1 MHQTLIKLA
10 LVGMMLV
17 IVGFWLEVAVDIA
30 QGVWS
35 KAPRQTIILSLY
47 SVAVFLVSIPNI
59 WFQYTKQQPA
69 SSMSFILL
77 SMIAIMIL
85 GKAWSLLAQGACP

>member
-1 MHQTLIKLA
+1 MSQMFIKLA
-10 LVGMMLV
+10 LVGLILV
-17 IVGFWLEVAVDIA
+17 ILGFGFEVAADIA

-85 GKAWSLLAQGACP
+85 GKAWSLLAQGACS

>member
-1 MHQTLIKLA
+1 MSQALIRLA
-10 LVGMMLV
+10 LVGLILV
-17 IVGFWLEVAVDIA
+17 IVGFGLGVATDIA

-47 SVAVFLVSIPNI
+47 SLAVFLVSIPNI
-59 WFQYTKQQPA
+59 WLQYTKQQPV

-77 SMIAIMIL
+77 SMIAITIL
-85 GKAWSLLAQGACP
+85 STAWKFLAQGACP